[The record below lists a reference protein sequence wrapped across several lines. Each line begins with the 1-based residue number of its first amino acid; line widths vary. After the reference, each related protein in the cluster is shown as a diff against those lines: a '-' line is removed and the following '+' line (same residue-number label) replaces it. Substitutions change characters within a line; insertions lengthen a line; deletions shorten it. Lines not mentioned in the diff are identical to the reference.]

1 MGHMTKRNTAPG
13 DPTGEETTI
22 RQPGFPDPLE
32 PEAQTTSLPAV
43 PATPEAPETSS
54 VATGETTA
62 EPEPDRK
69 DKAGKK
75 IQDPPE
81 KIRSSV
87 AGSTWVAL
95 IVGLLILILLIV
107 FILQNQQ
114 QVELNLFAW
123 SFQFPA
129 GIGYL
134 ITAIAGGLIV
144 AMVGMVRMIELRRQ
158 VKKARR
164 QHH

>member
-1 MGHMTKRNTAPG
+1 MTNHEAVPG
-13 DPTGEETTI
+13 ATPRDESQLAE
-22 RQPGFPDPLE
+22 PGFPDPAHPA
-32 PEAQTTSLPAV
+32 PEASSLPAV
-43 PATPEAPETSS
+43 RPEDTSIDAAETPAKKKPRKGKRTATPDDKVKSS
-54 VATGETTA
+54 L
-62 EPEPDRK
+62 
-69 DKAGKK
+69 
-75 IQDPPE
+75 
-81 KIRSSV
+81 

-95 IVGLLILILLIV
+95 IAGLLLLILLIV
-107 FILQNQQ
+107 FILQNQHQ
-114 QVELNLFAW
+114 IALNLFAW

-164 QHH
+164 QAH